1 MRKSLSYKILAALMA
16 AGSFG
21 LYAAT
26 PAAADV
32 QLDVQLKDDQ
42 LRANGNAIIIN
53 GDKLTSPV
61 MADISDLSS
70 VSEVYGIGSTALS
83 ADTDYYTGNADSG
96 NVEINSSTFGRVYG
110 GYTDGSNDNATAN
123 NNTVTLNGS
132 NIDYVYGGHSGHRS
146 AYKNTVTITGG
157 NYDAVVGGQSG
168 NNADSNVVS
177 ISNAAINRYIIG
189 GEGDTA
195 NENIVT
201 ITKSTIT
208 ENSGILGWALT
219 GGVSYAGGAEKN
231 QVIISSSTII
241 GNVYGAY
248 IYNNNGQLANK
259 NNITVTGNS
268 NIINANLY
276 GYDTNSGAT
285 GSGNTLTLNG
295 WSGTVNSL
303 HNFDNIIFENID
315 LSQKEITL
323 NVTGEI
329 SGMDGVTI
337 TFGNIKEDSLA
348 AGDYT
353 QGNTAT
359 ITTIKWDADLGN
371 NVAFGSNFNSSLAQ
385 IDTDAYYFAGRENS
399 DGIYVNRFSNFQGTD
414 SNTGDNQAEI
424 TATVTKSILTGKF
437 IDESG
442 AVRYNS
448 NQTEDT
454 ASLTIGNGFTTNVA
468 TVAGIYAV
476 SGQDA
481 GNNGTGLN
489 GVINISGT
497 TDWSGTIYAGYSE
510 GGSVSGNT
518 INVLSA
524 TNAQNM
530 TLKGYNSDSNA
541 DGNAASNHSGN
552 TLNITGNGSTF
563 ESIEDFDN
571 INFKNVKLNGADVLT
586 LNSANLTGTT
596 LNVKSLEGGN
606 NYNAGDTVTLI
617 KSADAITGTSDG
629 INIDN
634 YIVTAGVARDL
645 EISTGL
651 NADGKSIDMYVE
663 DVSMND
669 QITLVAENR
678 AVAAAFVNQGT
689 DLISDS
695 LDVLSRDSNY
705 GVKTFATVQ
714 GNRSKY
720 DVNSDI
726 KINGW
731 STIVGVGN
739 ADKFDNGSEFSWG
752 VFYENGSGNYRTYNE
767 FNNEF
772 FRGDGSLVYNG
783 GGIAA
788 RYTNKNGVYTEGSL
802 RAGMLKSDM
811 DNALR
816 DGAGNF
822 YGYES
827 ESAYYG
833 AHLVLVKLSALAKAA
848 TLMYTAS
855 SSTPI
860 PKATALRL
868 QVINL
873 SLTALTATACALAHA
888 LPAIRKISSALTMAW
903 LMSTSLTA
911 TLI

>member
-1 MRKSLSYKILAALMA
+1 MLFRS
-16 AGSFG
+16 
-21 LYAAT
+21 
-26 PAAADV
+26 
-32 QLDVQLKDDQ
+32 
-42 LRANGNAIIIN
+42 
-53 GDKLTSPV
+53 
-61 MADISDLSS
+61 
-70 VSEVYGIGSTALS
+70 
-83 ADTDYYTGNADSG
+83 
-96 NVEINSSTFGRVYG
+96 
-110 GYTDGSNDNATAN
+110 
-123 NNTVTLNGS
+123 
-132 NIDYVYGGHSGHRS
+132 GHSGHRS

-323 NVTGEI
+323 NVTGEV

-337 TFGNIKEDSLA
+337 TLGNIKEDSLA

-454 ASLTIGNGFTTNVA
+454 A
-468 TVAGIYAV
+468 
-476 SGQDA
+476 
-481 GNNGTGLN
+481 
-489 GVINISGT
+489 
-497 TDWSGTIYAGYSE
+497 
-510 GGSVSGNT
+510 
-518 INVLSA
+518 
-524 TNAQNM
+524 
-530 TLKGYNSDSNA
+530 
-541 DGNAASNHSGN
+541 
-552 TLNITGNGSTF
+552 
-563 ESIEDFDN
+563 
-571 INFKNVKLNGADVLT
+571 
-586 LNSANLTGTT
+586 
-596 LNVKSLEGGN
+596 
-606 NYNAGDTVTLI
+606 
-617 KSADAITGTSDG
+617 
-629 INIDN
+629 
-634 YIVTAGVARDL
+634 
-645 EISTGL
+645 
-651 NADGKSIDMYVE
+651 
-663 DVSMND
+663 
-669 QITLVAENR
+669 
-678 AVAAAFVNQGT
+678 
-689 DLISDS
+689 
-695 LDVLSRDSNY
+695 
-705 GVKTFATVQ
+705 
-714 GNRSKY
+714 
-720 DVNSDI
+720 
-726 KINGW
+726 
-731 STIVGVGN
+731 
-739 ADKFDNGSEFSWG
+739 
-752 VFYENGSGNYRTYNE
+752 
-767 FNNEF
+767 
-772 FRGDGSLVYNG
+772 
-783 GGIAA
+783 
-788 RYTNKNGVYTEGSL
+788 
-802 RAGMLKSDM
+802 
-811 DNALR
+811 
-816 DGAGNF
+816 
-822 YGYES
+822 
-827 ESAYYG
+827 
-833 AHLVLVKLSALAKAA
+833 
-848 TLMYTAS
+848 
-855 SSTPI
+855 
-860 PKATALRL
+860 
-868 QVINL
+868 
-873 SLTALTATACALAHA
+873 
-888 LPAIRKISSALTMAW
+888 
-903 LMSTSLTA
+903 
-911 TLI
+911 